1 MTKIDITG
9 FRGAEHVQRTEVSCY
24 GDPAEFRPIVERTIA
39 FVRNYAETLGSGDL
53 SAAYAL
59 TGASLRERMDFDK
72 FVRIHQKAEREFH
85 GPALEYLIEMFVYVL
100 ADDAARNDPSDH
112 GWHKN
117 IPRPLRRARIIGFWI
132 RDRSD
137 SSGCRGRLW
146 ITEEDGEYRLA
157 DFDFYGD

>member
-1 MTKIDITG
+1 MADIDITG
-9 FRGAEHVQRTEVSCY
+9 LLGSEHVQRKQVDCW
-24 GDPAEFRPIVERTIA
+24 GDPAEFRSIVERTIA
-39 FVRNYAETLGSGDL
+39 FVRNYSETLGGGDL

-72 FVRIHQKAEREFH
+72 FVQVHEEAEREFH

-100 ADDAARNDPSDH
+100 TDETSRNNPKDR

-117 IPRPLRRARIIGFWI
+117 IPRAVRRARIIGFWI

-137 SSGCRGRLW
+137 NSGCRGRLW
-146 ITEEDGEYRLA
+146 ITEEDGEYRIA